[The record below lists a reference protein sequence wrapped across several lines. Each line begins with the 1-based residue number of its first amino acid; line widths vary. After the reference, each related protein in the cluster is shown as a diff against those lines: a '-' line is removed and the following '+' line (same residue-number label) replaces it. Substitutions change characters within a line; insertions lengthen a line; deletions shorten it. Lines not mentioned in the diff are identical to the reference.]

1 MNSFKGH
8 MGNYD
13 SDRPEDQSRKG
24 WLTSILELGAW
35 LGALL
40 SSFLAEALSRKF
52 TILVATGVF
61 IIGVIVQATAVQA
74 GHSAILGGRFI
85 T

>member
-1 MNSFKGH
+1 
-8 MGNYD
+8 MGSYD

-40 SSFLAEALSRKF
+40 SSFLAEALSRKYA
-52 TILVATGVF
+52 ILVASGVF
-61 IIGVIVQATAVQA
+61 IIGVVVQATAVQA